1 MTITST
7 VYSCVEINATGDTL
21 LYTVPAAT
29 TSRIMSVD
37 TGVYGSAGSL
47 FDVSLQVISPGGT
60 IAPWLFAP
68 YLSAREGILWNGI
81 LNLTTGYQL
90 QIYIGASDGTVAM
103 GVLVT
108 GEDFT

>member
-7 VYSCVEINATGDTL
+7 VYVCQEITATGNTL
-21 LYTVPAAT
+21 LYTVPTAT
-29 TSRIMSVD
+29 TSRIQSLD
-37 TGVYGSAGSL
+37 TGVYGGGGTL

-60 IAPWLFAP
+60 VAPWLFSP
-68 YLSAREGILWNGI
+68 YLAGREGLHWNGI
-81 LNLTTGYQL
+81 MNLLPGYQL
-90 QIYIGASDGTVAM
+90 QIFVGAADGTVAM